1 MLNVG
6 LTGGI
11 ASGKSTVARMLAGKG
26 ALLIDLDELAH
37 AVQEP
42 QGEVWREIVRHFGPD
57 VLCVDGKINRNKL
70 GKCVFADRKKLDL
83 LNSIVHPAVF
93 EKWRRRMDEIRKTQP
108 VAIVLSDIPLLI
120 EAGLKPMFDL
130 VLLVYLS
137 PEEQIARLTVRNGY
151 SQEEAASRLASQ
163 MPIGEKLA
171 YADIVI
177 RNDGSP
183 EETRRATAE
192 VWEELKKRER
202 RRREDVRLS
211 PV

>member
-26 ALLIDLDELAH
+26 ALLIDFDELAH
-37 AVQEP
+37 AVQAPE
-42 QGEVWREIVRHFGPD
+42 GDVWREIVRHFGPD
-57 VLCVDGKINRNKL
+57 VLCGEGKIDRCKL

-108 VAIVLSDIPLLI
+108 EAIVLSDIPLLI
-120 EAGLKPMFDL
+120 EAGLKPMVDL

-137 PEEQIARLTVRNGY
+137 PEEQIARLMARDGF
-151 SQEEAASRLASQ
+151 SREEAARRLASQ

-177 RNDGSP
+177 RNDGLP
-183 EETRRATAE
+183 EETGKAAAE
-192 VWEELKKRER
+192 VWEELKKREQC
-202 RRREDVRLS
+202 RRREDVR
-211 PV
+211 